1 MKSFFLS
8 ALLLVTGGA
17 LSGFATIASAQ
28 SAPEQA
34 TGTVQFSCG
43 KVEEPSSQKIVP
55 ATVANVSGSNET
67 TVIIV
72 WRSEYFGTKYSPQER
87 CSIVSTAIQKAFQEG
102 RTYIGSGVDKR
113 TGLGIV
119 CGLSSQDQTCDSKNM
134 LLTMKSYQAA
144 DETVK
149 TLGEIMQGT
158 TGKPVYQSSG
168 GKRVNMRDLLLK
180 RRAK

>member
-1 MKSFFLS
+1 MKSFLLS
-8 ALLLVTGGA
+8 ALILSTG
-17 LSGFATIASAQ
+17 LIFGFPTIGSAQ
-28 SAPEQA
+28 SAPENA

-43 KVEEPSSQKIVP
+43 KVEEPSSQKVVP
-55 ATVANVSGSNET
+55 ATIATVSGSNES

-72 WRSEYFGTKYSPQER
+72 WRSEYFGNKYSPQER

-102 RTYIGSGVDKR
+102 RTYIGSGIDKR

-119 CGLSSQDQTCDSKNM
+119 CGLSSQEQTCDGKNM

-144 DETVK
+144 DETV
-149 TLGEIMQGT
+149 TSLGEIMQGK